1 MSQPSTPENRK
12 AKVSW
17 RRKLLKGSGSRGSSL
32 DGDSGIMGRISPS
45 TSSSTT
51 EGGSPRAKGRKT
63 GRYIGGGY
71 SSYSA
76 DGSRCESEQGTPRKS
91 GMAFLGLLHKTR
103 TPNDE
108 SPNMGEMM
116 DPSHDWDSLFTGS
129 ANPFFC
135 NASLALHEMASPKQ
149 GARGPQVKPFIFTQ
163 SHQTTTNR
171 PDLGTRCLI
180 CDEYLRTKLLDE
192 KIVDLKCGDFVHSEC
207 FQITINYEIERLA
220 ETSSLDSSSDHSTLI
235 DKIFPKCTGRECLVS
250 GVITPMLPMDDGYV
264 DEIIVNA
271 LIAQQDHDSKSKNSN
286 LAALGSTLES
296 NKNHD
301 RRTKLQSDSLD
312 TVSPLITP
320 KLYNQLRPVF
330 GSSISEPVI
339 PIRPLKPR
347 QRVSLIRESSIKT
360 RSPSPNSSISTMN
373 TETIKITNYK
383 GVSIE
388 TLKDQFIQYLIDNCP
403 QFSLSTLLKLGPLR
417 LVDQLLVSTSSLK
430 LFERKICYLFTNFL
444 AIWSING
451 PYPVLFPLD
460 AEKLSISTHNESVLK
475 LKTTDSGSYI
485 KEILLNSE
493 VDSIIEKWVV
503 AVSDFYFCFPSDV
516 LTSTIILPKYKK
528 ESCYIDEVLFP
539 KPCARRYSSNTVSS
553 VKKSNS
559 TIDVIDINNE
569 TPTISNLSF
578 PSPSKVDMVDSNSDS
593 DSDSDLEKITNTLNL
608 GHQQYASKNSVIS
621 MNPDNLSS
629 HSIYDQVSA
638 SDDEDSDQE
647 LIDDILKQK
656 NEKHPSGSCESGWNA
671 LFADITLALVNNQN
685 Y

>member
-17 RRKLLKGSGSRGSSL
+17 RRKLLKGSGSRGGSL
-32 DGDSGIMGRISPS
+32 DGDSGMMGRISPS

-76 DGSRCESEQGTPRKS
+76 DGSRSASEQGTPRKS

-103 TPNDE
+103 TPNGE
-108 SPNMGEMM
+108 SPNMGDMM
-116 DPSHDWDSLFTGS
+116 DPSHDLDSLFTGS
-129 ANPFFC
+129 GNPFFC
-135 NASLALHEMASPKQ
+135 NASLALHEIASPKQ

-163 SHQTTTNR
+163 SHQATTNR

-180 CDEYLRTKLLDE
+180 CDEYLQTKLLDE

-207 FQITINYEIERLA
+207 FQITINYEIELLT

-235 DKIFPKCTGRECLVS
+235 EQIFPKCTGSECLVR

-271 LIAQQDHDSKSKNSN
+271 LIAQQDHDSKSKNGN

-296 NKNHD
+296 NRNRD
-301 RRTKLQSDSLD
+301 RKTRLQADNLG

-320 KLYNQLRPVF
+320 KLSKQLRPVF
-330 GSSISEPVI
+330 GTSISEPAI

-373 TETIKITNYK
+373 TETIKINNYK

-417 LVDQLLVSTSSLK
+417 LVDQLLVGTSSLK

-444 AIWSING
+444 VIWTING
-451 PYPVLFPLD
+451 PYPILFPLD
-460 AEKLSISTHNESVLK
+460 PEKLSISTHNESVLK

-528 ESCYIDEVLFP
+528 ESSYIDEVLFP
-539 KPCARRYSSNTVSS
+539 KPSSRRNSSNTISS

-569 TPTISNLSF
+569 TPTISKLSF
-578 PSPSKVDMVDSNSDS
+578 PSPSKVDMVDPNSDS
-593 DSDSDLEKITNTLNL
+593 DSDSDLEKITNALSL
-608 GHQQYASKNSVIS
+608 EHQQDVSKNSFIS
-621 MNPDNLSS
+621 MNPDNLTS
-629 HSIYDQVSA
+629 HNIYNQEIP

-656 NEKHPSGSCESGWNA
+656 NEKTSTDSCENGWNA